1 VAGEFLA
8 AEAAGHDDG
17 GITGDGSSGEPLAWY
32 GDSAY
37 GSAELREAISQA
49 GHQAVIKPRPVQR
62 PVEGGFACD
71 GRCPSV
77 PDAHEPGLGQG
88 VKHVPDGARFQSLEL
103 G

>member
-8 AEAAGHDDG
+8 AEAADHDDG

-62 PVEGGFACD
+62 PVEGGFTID
-71 GRCPSV
+71 DFTV
-77 PDAHEPGLGQG
+77 
-88 VKHVPDGARFQSLEL
+88 ART
-103 G
+103 GTP

>member
-1 VAGEFLA
+1 MRSSPRPAGANADAAVAGEFLA

-37 GSAELREAISQA
+37 GSAELREAISQG

-62 PVEGGFACD
+62 PVEGGFTID
-71 GRCPSV
+71 DFTV
-77 PDAHEPGLGQG
+77 
-88 VKHVPDGARFQSLEL
+88 ARTRTP
-103 G
+103 